1 MPFDKRDDRVELEQA
16 VDRRQRAT
24 RGSGRIQH
32 DCAGGRRKAM
42 DEKQRV
48 NVNMSGTGAH
58 GADCDRDRTASLAQF
73 LRPMLL

>member
-1 MPFDKRDDRVELEQA
+1 
-16 VDRRQRAT
+16 
-24 RGSGRIQH
+24 
-32 DCAGGRRKAM
+32 M